1 VIELDNLSDI
11 PERMREHVHALLDSM
26 QDDSPHKR
34 ALLLETVRLI
44 AASGSTADMKMMSN
58 AVHEIRKGLEVFEPY
73 HAVRK
78 VCIFGSA
85 RTEANDPRYRQA
97 KKCAAILRD
106 NGMMVI
112 TGGGG
117 GIMQAANEGAGEEHS
132 FGININLP
140 LEQFPNPVVDGSP
153 RHFYCKYFF
162 TRKLFFLK
170 EGDAVILAPGGFGT
184 LDEGFETLTLL
195 QTGRTPPVPVVL
207 LEAPGDDYWGPFVN
221 SWMRRLVD
229 DRLIGPNDH
238 HFLYHTDSAESAV
251 RHITSFYSNYHSF
264 RYVGEWV
271 LLRINSPLCEADL
284 GRLNAEFSDVLA
296 EGEIEQVFSWPKS
309 DDRGLLHLPRLR
321 MKLDRNRMN
330 VLPEII
336 RRTNALANGCASG
349 VATGTPEQNEGGLD
363 ERS

>member
-1 VIELDNLSDI
+1 MNDFDTLFGV
-11 PERMREHVHALLDSM
+11 PEAMQEHVRGLLEVLHDE
-26 QDDSPHKR
+26 SPHKR
-34 ALLLETVRLI
+34 SLLLETIRMI
-44 AASGSTADMKMMSN
+44 AGCNNIGDMKMVSS
-58 AVHEIRKGLEVFEPY
+58 AIQEIRKGLEVFEPY
-73 HAVRK
+73 QAVRK

-85 RTEANDPRYRQA
+85 RTPQEDHRYQQT
-97 KKCAAILRD
+97 KKCASLIRD

-117 GIMQAANEGAGEEHS
+117 GIMHAANEGAGEAHS

-140 LEQFPNPVVDGSP
+140 LEQFPNPVIDGSP
-153 RHFYCKYFF
+153 RHFFCKYFF

-170 EGDAVILAPGGFGT
+170 EGDAVILAAGGFGT

-229 DRLIGPNDH
+229 DHLIGPNDH

-251 RHITSFYSNYHSF
+251 QHITSFYSNYHSF

-271 LLRINSPLCEADL
+271 LLRINCPLSPDDL
-284 GRLNAEFSDVLA
+284 ERLNAEFSDVLDQGA
-296 EGEIEQVFSWPKS
+296 IEQVFHWPKS
-309 DDRGLLHLPRLR
+309 DDPGLSHLPRLR
-321 MKLDRNRMN
+321 LRMNRGRMN

-336 RRTNALANGCASG
+336 RRMNGLANAGN
-349 VATGTPEQNEGGLD
+349 EQLPSSQQEN
-363 ERS
+363 R

>member
-1 VIELDNLSDI
+1 MNDFDNLTGI
-11 PERMREHVHALLDSM
+11 PESMQEHVRGLM
-26 QDDSPHKR
+26 QSLQDESPHKR
-34 ALLLETVRLI
+34 SLLMETMRLI
-44 AASGSTADMKMMSN
+44 AGSTNNADMKMVSS
-58 AVHEIRKGLEVFEPY
+58 AIHEIRKGLEVFEPY
-73 HAVRK
+73 QAIRK

-85 RTEANDPRYRQA
+85 RTSPGEPSYRQA
-97 KKCAAILRD
+97 KKVAEILRD

-117 GIMQAANEGAGEEHS
+117 GIMQAANEGAGEAHS

-229 DRLIGPNDH
+229 DHLIGPNDH
-238 HFLYHTDSAESAV
+238 NFLYHTDSAESAV

-271 LLRINSPLCEADL
+271 LLRINCALSGGDL
-284 GRLNAEFSDVLA
+284 QRLNAEFSDVLK
-296 EGEIEQVFSWPKS
+296 EGEIEQVLHWPKS
-309 DDRGLLHLPRLR
+309 DDPGLDHLPRLR
-321 MKLDRNRMN
+321 MRLDCSRMN

-336 RRTNALANGCASG
+336 RRMNGLANSG
-349 VATGTPEQNEGGLD
+349 HAESAAQ
-363 ERS
+363 

>member
-1 VIELDNLSDI
+1 MNDFDNLTGI
-11 PERMREHVHALLDSM
+11 PEAMHTHLRGLMDNL
-26 QDDSPHKR
+26 QDGSPPTR
-34 ALLLETVRLI
+34 PRRPDTMRLI
-44 AASGSTADMKMMSN
+44 SSSRNTADMKMMSS
-58 AVHEIRKGLEVFEPY
+58 AIHEIRKGLDVFEPY
-73 HAVRK
+73 QAVRK

-85 RTEANDPRYRQA
+85 RTLAEEPSYQQA
-97 KKCAAILRD
+97 RKVAKILRD

-117 GIMQAANEGAGEEHS
+117 GIMQAANEGAGEAHS

-140 LEQFPNPVVDGSP
+140 MEQRPNPIVDGSP

-170 EGDAVILAPGGFGT
+170 EADAVILAPGGFGT

-195 QTGRTPPVPVVL
+195 QTGRTPPVPVIL

-229 DRLIGPNDH
+229 DGLIGPNDH

-264 RYVGEWV
+264 RYVGDCM
-271 LLRINSPLCEADL
+271 LSRIHCPPS
-284 GRLNAEFSDVLA
+284 
-296 EGEIEQVFSWPKS
+296 
-309 DDRGLLHLPRLR
+309 
-321 MKLDRNRMN
+321 
-330 VLPEII
+330 
-336 RRTNALANGCASG
+336 
-349 VATGTPEQNEGGLD
+349 
-363 ERS
+363 

>member
-1 VIELDNLSDI
+1 MNDFDNLVGV
-11 PERMREHVHALLDSM
+11 PESM
-26 QDDSPHKR
+26 QAHVRGLLEGLHDDSPHKR
-34 ALLLETVRLI
+34 ALLLETIRLI
-44 AASGSTADMKMMSN
+44 AESDSTADMKMMSN
-58 AVHEIRKGLEVFEPY
+58 AIQEIRKGLEVFKPY
-73 HAVRK
+73 QAIRK

-85 RTEANDPRYRQA
+85 RTAVDDPRFLQV
-97 KKCAAILRD
+97 KKCAATLRD
-106 NGMMVI
+106 AGMMVI

-117 GIMQAANEGAGEEHS
+117 GIMHAANEGAGSEHS

-207 LEAPGDDYWGPFVN
+207 LEAPGDDYWGPFIH

-229 DRLIGPNDH
+229 DHLIGPNDH

-271 LLRINSPLCEADL
+271 LLRIHCPLTEADL
-284 GRLNAEFSDVLA
+284 ERLNAEFSDVLA
-296 EGEIEQVFSWPKS
+296 EGRIEQVFHWPKS
-309 DDRGLLHLPRLR
+309 DDEPFAHLPRLR
-321 MKLDRNRMN
+321 MLLDRHRMN

-336 RRTNALANGCASG
+336 RRMNGL
-349 VATGTPEQNEGGLD
+349 VAENGHTPCK
-363 ERS
+363 

>member
-1 VIELDNLSDI
+1 MNDFDNLTGI
-11 PERMREHVHALLDSM
+11 PEAMQEPLRALMETLHEE
-26 QDDSPHKR
+26 SPHKR
-34 ALLLETVRLI
+34 ALLLETMRLI
-44 AASGSTADMKMMSN
+44 ASSKSNADMKMVSS
-58 AVHEIRKGLEVFEPY
+58 AIQEIRKGLEVFEPY
-73 HAVRK
+73 QAIRK

-85 RTEANDPRYRQA
+85 RTAPEEPRYQQA
-97 KKCAAILRD
+97 RKVAGILRD

-117 GIMQAANEGAGEEHS
+117 GIMQAANEGAGEAHS

-207 LEAPGDDYWGPFVN
+207 LEAPGDDYWGPFIH

-238 HFLYHTDSAESAV
+238 NFLFHTDSAESAV

-271 LLRINSPLCEADL
+271 LLRINCALSGSDL
-284 GRLNAEFSDVLA
+284 ERLNAEFSDVLK
-296 EGEIEQVFSWPKS
+296 EGEIEQVFHWPKS
-309 DDRGLLHLPRLR
+309 DDAGLDHLPRLR
-321 MKLDRNRMN
+321 MRLDCSRMN

-336 RRTNALANGCASG
+336 RRMNGLSNGCNEELS
-349 VATGTPEQNEGGLD
+349 PEI
-363 ERS
+363 